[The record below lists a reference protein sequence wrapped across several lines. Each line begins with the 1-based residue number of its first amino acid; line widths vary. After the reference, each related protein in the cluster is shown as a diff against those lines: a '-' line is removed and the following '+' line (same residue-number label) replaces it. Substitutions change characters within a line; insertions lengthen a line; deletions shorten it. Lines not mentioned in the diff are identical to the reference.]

1 MKPPYFS
8 LKIRLLFTEFFRIQF
23 WIRNVYFGSGS
34 SQKFK
39 ILPDPVP
46 HGSATLLKNSLKL
59 HDQERF
65 TVDENGWSVVQE
77 GKAKVLFPSQ
87 KDVFYNP
94 VQEFN
99 RDLSI
104 AVIRLH
110 ARQLR
115 RAREGAEEEAATEL
129 KPGVKDEQGITI
141 LEVGTTGVW
150 KT

>member
-1 MKPPYFS
+1 MR
-8 LKIRLLFTEFFRIQF
+8 IRIPNTA
-23 WIRNVYFGSGS
+23 
-34 SQKFK
+34 FK
-39 ILPDPVP
+39 N
-46 HGSATLLKNSLKL
+46 ALKL

-104 AVIRLH
+104 AVIKLH

-115 RAREGAEEEAATEL
+115 RTREEEAATEL

-141 LEVGTTGVW
+141 LEVGTTGAWMTLFLILTWILVEELPVAPLGPLRQYQVPLSLHASILYSNHLSI
-150 KT
+150 